1 MVTGK
6 YQKQTVWITFY
17 KHIHDFNECYVFS
30 GNLKKMLKK
39 ISESQNEDEQN
50 KNSEALQELVT
61 YVQFANDE
69 MDWLILNTIF
79 Y

>member
-1 MVTGK
+1 MN
-6 YQKQTVWITFY
+6 IMF
-17 KHIHDFNECYVFS
+17 FL

>member
-1 MVTGK
+1 
-6 YQKQTVWITFY
+6 
-17 KHIHDFNECYVFS
+17 
-30 GNLKKMLKK
+30 MLKK